1 VKEMKVLTDL
11 NRPCAFVPTMGA
23 LHAGHQSLI
32 AKARELCDE
41 VVVSVFVNPL
51 QFEDKDDLAKYP
63 RTPERDAEL
72 AAEAGATILW
82 TPDYEAIYPNEITK
96 LSAGALGAKFE
107 GVHRPGHFDGVLTVV
122 NRLFELVQPRYAIF
136 GEKDFQQLFLITQM
150 ARNLHPDIEIV
161 PAPTIRE
168 ITGLA
173 MSSRNVR
180 LSENARTAAEI
191 ISQVLRESSQKP
203 DTATA
208 LLALKEISRE
218 PLFTL
223 DYLEIINEE
232 TFEVASE
239 ETEKRRAII
248 AGWIDGVRLIDNMAM
263 KSALVR
269 A

>member
-32 AKARELCDE
+32 SKARELCDD

-51 QFEDKDDLAKYP
+51 QFEDKEDLAKYP

-72 AAEAGATILW
+72 ATEAGATILW
-82 TPDYEAIYPNEITK
+82 TPDYETIYPNEITK
-96 LSAGALGAKFE
+96 LSAGELGAKFE

-136 GEKDFQQLFLITQM
+136 GEKDFQQLFLITKM
-150 ARNLHPDIEIV
+150 AAELHPDIEIV

-168 ITGLA
+168 ISGLA

-180 LSENARTAAEI
+180 LSTQARTAADVI
-191 ISQVLRESSQKP
+191 AQVLRKASENE
-203 DTATA
+203 DTSIARTA
-208 LLALKEISRE
+208 LEEISRE

-223 DYLEIINEE
+223 DYAEIIDEE
-232 TFEVASE
+232 TFELASE

>member
-1 VKEMKVLTDL
+1 M
-11 NRPCAFVPTMGA
+11 
-23 LHAGHQSLI
+23 
-32 AKARELCDE
+32 
-41 VVVSVFVNPL
+41 
-51 QFEDKDDLAKYP
+51 
-63 RTPERDAEL
+63 
-72 AAEAGATILW
+72 AT
-82 TPDYEAIYPNEITK
+82 E
-96 LSAGALGAKFE
+96 
-107 GVHRPGHFDGVLTVV
+107 
-122 NRLFELVQPRYAIF
+122 
-136 GEKDFQQLFLITQM
+136 
-150 ARNLHPDIEIV
+150 LHPDIEIV

-180 LSENARTAAEI
+180 LSEEARTAAEI
-191 ISQVLRESSQKP
+191 ISQVLRESSHKP

-223 DYLEIINEE
+223 DYVEIIDED

-263 KSALVR
+263 KNALVR